1 MERIGIF
8 FDFDGTLSPLNVCRD
23 DARVRDDVAEVLKE
37 LVKYYVVAIVSSKD
51 CYFLR
56 SRTPYISNYVCI
68 NGLEILTNDYVVNDS
83 AVLREDL
90 VRALEDVYS
99 LAKKLENV
107 YVEGKRSLLGPLL
120 GVSIDWRGFE
130 GVPKGLEEVV
140 EVATSKGLNVIN
152 YRYNPFVDIYISK
165 RDKGEGVKVLRSLLN
180 LGKLI
185 YVGDGENDI
194 PAFKL
199 ADISV
204 LVRHEF
210 NQELKVGVN
219 FEVRFE
225 ELSRWLV
232 NHVLTGRL
240 L

>member
-1 MERIGIF
+1 MNHVGIF
-8 FDFDGTLSPLNVCRD
+8 FDFDGTLSPLNVRRE

-37 LVKYYVVAIVSSKD
+37 LVNHYVVAIVSSKD

-56 SRTPYISNYVCI
+56 NRTPYISNYVCI
-68 NGLEILTNDYVVNDS
+68 NGLEILTNEYVVNDS
-83 AVLREDL
+83 TVLKEDL
-90 VRALEDVYS
+90 IKALEDIYS
-99 LAKKLENV
+99 LARRLENV

-120 GVSIDWRGFE
+120 GISIDWGGFE

-140 EVATSKGLNVIN
+140 EAATSRGLKVIN

-165 RDKGEGVKVLRSLLN
+165 KDKGDGVKVLKSLLN

-199 ADISV
+199 ADVSV
-204 LVRHEF
+204 LVRHSL
-210 NQELKVGVN
+210 NQEFKVDVD

-225 ELSRWLV
+225 ELGRWLV
-232 NHVLTGRL
+232 EHVLTGRL